1 MKRLIF
7 SLMLVLSAAMACLAQ
22 SDEEL
27 MKQAMERYKDMQTL
41 TAPVT
46 QTKHNVALQKD
57 QVAKGQFYFKKPDSM
72 VLTFNDGK
80 DMLLMRDRQFTMVSA
95 GKATTMSGKNEQME
109 ALKSLLASFTAGEE
123 SDVALEDLADVDV
136 EREGTRLTMTV
147 TPIVSDPKAKRRMMY
162 TSFVVTIDTKEGALK
177 TLRLNEKGKNY
188 TQYDFG
194 KFTVDAAVDD
204 AVFEVR

>member
-7 SLMLVLSAAMACLAQ
+7 SLMLVLTAAMTCFAQ

-27 MKQAMERYKDMQTL
+27 MKQAMERYKNMQTL

-46 QTKHNVALQKD
+46 QTKHNVALQQD
-57 QVAKGQFYFKKPDSM
+57 QVAKGQFYFKKPASM
-72 VLTFNDGK
+72 VLTFNGGQ
-80 DMLLMRDRQFTMVSA
+80 DMLLMRDGQFTMVNG
-95 GKATTMSGKNEQME
+95 GKASTMSGKNEQVE
-109 ALKSLLASFTAGEE
+109 ALRTLLSNFTSGEA

-136 EREGTRLTMTV
+136 ERNGTRVTMTV

-162 TSFVVTIDTKEGALK
+162 TSYVVTIDTQEGALK
-177 TLRLNEKGKNY
+177 SLRMNEKGKNY

-194 KFTVDAAVDD
+194 KFAVDAPVADS
-204 AVFEVR
+204 VFEVR